1 MGENSREAMSSG
13 RFYRG
18 NDAALF
24 LDRVKARHLVKVF
37 NRTAEWQLGKRARL
51 IRRLFPQGGKN
62 AFFEPP
68 LRTEYGYNVSFGVN
82 FYMNFDCMLLDVC
95 PINIG
100 DNVMFGPRVIVA
112 TPCHPLLAE
121 ERIQQRWDDGF
132 YDLEYGKPI
141 TIGNGVWVASGSIIC
156 GGVSIGEGSVIAAGS
171 VVVRDIPP
179 HVLAGGVPCRVI
191 RPLGEKDRLSPEF
204 GKKPGDGIFEKG
216 LGDKKNGQ

>member
-1 MGENSREAMSSG
+1 MSSG
-13 RFYRG
+13 CFYRG
-18 NDAALF
+18 NDALLF
-24 LDRVKARHLVKVF
+24 LDRVKARHLVGVF
-37 NRTAEWQLGKRARL
+37 NRTTEWQLWKRARL
-51 IRRLFPQGGKN
+51 IRRLFPHGGKN

-68 LRTEYGYNVSFGVN
+68 IRTEYGYNVFFGEN

-95 PINIG
+95 PIKIG

-121 ERIQQRWDDGF
+121 ERIQQQWDDGF

-141 TIGNGVWVASGSIIC
+141 TIGSGVWVASGSIIC

-179 HVLAGGVPCRVI
+179 RVLAGGAPCKVI
-191 RPLGEKDRLSPEF
+191 RPLTEKDRLSPEF
-204 GKKPGDGIFEKG
+204 GKRPGQGVFEKG
-216 LGDKKNGQ
+216 FRETGNRK